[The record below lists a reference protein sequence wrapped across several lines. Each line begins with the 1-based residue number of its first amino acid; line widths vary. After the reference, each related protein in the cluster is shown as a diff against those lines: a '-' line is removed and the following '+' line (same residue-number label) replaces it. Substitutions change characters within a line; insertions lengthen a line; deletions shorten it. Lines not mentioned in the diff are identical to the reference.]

1 MASLFLDR
9 DGVINVRIPD
19 GYVTR
24 LEDFKLIDGVL
35 EAMAIFARHF
45 DHIFMVTN
53 QQGIGKKLMSEAD
66 LDKIHQWFVEQVNS
80 AGGKIDHIYYCPA
93 LKSANSFMR
102 KPSIG
107 MALQTRR
114 DFPDIR
120 LKESVMVGDTK
131 SDMLFGHRAGMTTVL
146 VGDEPEVAT
155 QNPHLVNYY
164 YNTLIDY
171 ARSLDK

>member
-120 LKESVMVGDTK
+120 LKESVMVGDT
-131 SDMLFGHRAGMTTVL
+131 MLFGHRAGMTTVL